1 MMEVKAQ
8 FKNTGISARKVRV
21 IMDMVRG
28 KSVKEALVMLKYST
42 SPSAQ
47 VVAKAVKS
55 AAANAENNYSM
66 DYDNLKI
73 VKIFA
78 DDAPML
84 KRYQPR
90 ARGSAD
96 QILKRSSHITVVVE
110 EQEA

>member
-8 FKNTGISARKVRV
+8 FKNTGVSARKIRLYV
-21 IMDMVRG
+21 DLVRG
-28 KSVKEALVMLKYST
+28 KKVDEALTILKYQT

-47 VVAKAVKS
+47 IVAKAVKS
-55 AAANAENNYSM
+55 AAANAENNNSLERETLRIIEIY
-66 DYDNLKI
+66 
-73 VKIFA
+73 A

-96 QILKRSSHITVVVE
+96 QILKRSSHITVAVAD
-110 EQEA
+110 QED